1 MIARF
6 LLAALGAGLL
16 AGLLVTPV
24 QYARVV
30 PLILHAE
37 AYENGGAVGHDHHA
51 ASPLI
56 APAQAATLGRTF
68 EEAPGLF
75 GGSIVL
81 AHSPADEDEGSAALV
96 ESRLL
101 GTILAN
107 LVTGAGFALIL
118 AAASLLVAVPITA
131 ANGAVWG
138 LIGFA
143 VLQLA
148 PAIGLA
154 PELPAMPA
162 GDLAGRQAWWIATVL
177 LSSLGAYA
185 LILRPQPVLKAAGVF
200 AILLPHVVGAPMPAD
215 LASPVP
221 PTLAAE
227 FAVASLATAAIFW
240 TLLGFTAGHAFDRM
254 RRSEPQLSRAA

>member
-1 MIARF
+1 MIVRF

-16 AGLLVTPV
+16 SGLLITPV

-30 PLILHAE
+30 PLIVHAE
-37 AYENGGAVGHDHHA
+37 TYEGGEGGGHDHHA
-51 ASPLI
+51 AVSLVSSAHAAPEADPLS
-56 APAQAATLGRTF
+56 
-68 EEAPGLF
+68 
-75 GGSIVL
+75 GGSVIL
-81 AHSPADEDEGSAALV
+81 AHDHPAGEEPAALV

-101 GTILAN
+101 GTVIAN

-131 ANGAVWG
+131 SNGAIWG
-138 LIGFA
+138 LLGFA
-143 VLQLA
+143 VLQFA

-162 GDLAGRQAWWIATVL
+162 GDLAARQIWWFATVIL
-177 LSSLGAYA
+177 TAFGAYA
-185 LILRPQPVLKAAGVF
+185 LILRGEAWLKAAGVF
-200 AILLPHVVGAPMPAD
+200 AILLPHAVGVPLPAD

-227 FAVASLATAAIFW
+227 FAVAALATSVIFW
-240 TLLGFTAGHAFDRM
+240 TMLGFFSGHAFERM
-254 RRSEPQLSRAA
+254 RRAGAALPMTA